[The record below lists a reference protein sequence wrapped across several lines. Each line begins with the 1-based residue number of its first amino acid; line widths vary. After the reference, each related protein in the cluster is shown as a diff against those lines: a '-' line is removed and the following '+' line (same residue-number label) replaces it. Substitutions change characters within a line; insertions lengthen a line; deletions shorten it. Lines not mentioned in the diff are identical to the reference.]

1 MKSSW
6 FKGCDDEKKGEV
18 RKDFL
23 SSTVV
28 RKQLKYICEDKAKE
42 SYKNS
47 RNKADYDC
55 ANWAYKQADSRGYER
70 ALVEI
75 LELLE

>member
-1 MKSSW
+1 VKNSW

-28 RKQLKYICEDKAKE
+28 RKQLNIICLDKIKV
-42 SYKNS
+42 SCKSS
-47 RNKADYDC
+47 RNKEDYDC
-55 ANWAYKQADSRGYER
+55 SNWAYKQADSRGYER
-70 ALVEI
+70 ALAEI
-75 LELLE
+75 MELVK